1 MDVDFIEAALRL
13 ATGKTAVVPKFS
25 PCAQLGGLTI
35 ADYEL
40 LGVEPET
47 VPCNTVTRDP
57 VTNAVTDIFT
67 DLFDVGKEFAV
78 MNPLF
83 RDLVGR
89 TRNKVKIDAQNTLNT
104 AAGVGPIIEV
114 LDVTGTSVPWGQY
127 INPVGQG
134 HPEFGEIDLA
144 RIHTPFIFTGQ
155 PWLLDRRLGPGGS
168 DPADDT
174 TTTAVKPLDP
184 FPCSGLDPRTQVVVP
199 TTLVGG
205 QPAANEIFD
214 VFNGTTDSGFG
225 ENLLPVTLP
234 PGCDMN

>member
-1 MDVDFIEAALRL
+1 
-13 ATGKTAVVPKFS
+13 
-25 PCAQLGGLTI
+25 
-35 ADYEL
+35 
-40 LGVEPET
+40 
-47 VPCNTVTRDP
+47 
-57 VTNAVTDIFT
+57 
-67 DLFDVGKEFAV
+67 

-234 PGCDMN
+234 PGCNMN